1 MYVCVRVCV
10 YLSVCL
16 CARACVRTYVRAFM
30 NGCVRVSVGH
40 SCGEE
45 NMSNEKCGKVITINY
60 ISLPSFYFHIL
71 DQSLN
76 ESESPD
82 VHQL

>member
-1 MYVCVRVCV
+1 MFMCACVCVCLFTCVFVRTCVRMYV
-10 YLSVCL
+10 
-16 CARACVRTYVRAFM
+16 RACV

-40 SCGEE
+40 SGCEE

-60 ISLPSFYFHIL
+60 IPLPSFYFHIL
-71 DQSLN
+71 VQSLN